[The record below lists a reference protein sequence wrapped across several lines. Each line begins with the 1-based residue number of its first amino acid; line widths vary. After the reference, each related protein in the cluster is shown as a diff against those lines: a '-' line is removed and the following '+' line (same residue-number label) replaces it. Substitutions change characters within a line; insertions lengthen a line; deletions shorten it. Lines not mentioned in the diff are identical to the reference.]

1 MTVPAAPSL
10 TPAPPAAVA
19 SGKAQRPR
27 QVPPATQSGSGL
39 LSLVALAEDA
49 AAGFG
54 SPSTA
59 LPQGSLSLT
68 GGAPGADALP
78 LGEIRR
84 AAGSLVADPSAL
96 VQSLQYSSV
105 EGIPGL
111 RRWIAGHE
119 GLDPDSE
126 KADGVLVTNGAFH
139 SLSLVFDALLDKG
152 DTVLVENPSY
162 PLVFRA
168 LQVKDP
174 RYAYVNVLEG
184 GRLDLDSL
192 ERDLGNGLRPKIF
205 YTIPDFQN
213 PTGGSIPAEQ
223 RRRLVELA
231 ERYGFVIVSDSPYRE
246 LRFAGGHIPD
256 YTLQSD
262 RVVHVN
268 TFSKT
273 LGPGLRL
280 GWLVVPSWLRPA
292 ILRLRSNQD
301 QHSSNVLQNIV
312 ESIVTAPDVF
322 DSILSHAATQYR
334 GRSAY
339 LAGRLATELGA
350 HAPQPEGGIF
360 LWARLPDANMDLADA
375 RERARA
381 LGTDFVPGRYFFQP
395 EGKNDAGWLRLGF
408 SHLAQDSLAAATDR
422 LIAALGHD
430 GRRT

>member
-1 MTVPAAPSL
+1 MTATAAPTL
-10 TPAPPAAVA
+10 TPIPPDDAA
-19 SGKAQRPR
+19 SGNAQQPR
-27 QVPPATQSGSGL
+27 QVREATQPASAF
-39 LSLVALAEDA
+39 LSLAALAEDKV
-49 AAGFG
+49 AGFG
-54 SPSTA
+54 SPSTP

-84 AAGSLVADPSAL
+84 AAGSLVSDPSAL
-96 VQSLQYSSV
+96 VQSLQYSTP

-119 GLDPDSE
+119 GLDPDAE
-126 KADGVLVTNGAFH
+126 QADGVLVTNGAFH
-139 SLSLVFDALLDKG
+139 SLSLVFEALLDRG

-168 LQVKDP
+168 LQFKES

-184 GRLDLDSL
+184 GRLDLDAL
-192 ERDLGNGLRPKIF
+192 ESNLRSGLRPKIF

-213 PTGGSIPAEQ
+213 PTGGSIPAGQ
-223 RRRLVELA
+223 RQRLVELA
-231 ERYGFVIVSDSPYRE
+231 EHYGFVIVSDSPYRE
-246 LRFAGGHIPD
+246 LRFAGEDIPD
-256 YTLQSD
+256 YTLHSD

-273 LGPGLRL
+273 LGPGFRL
-280 GWLVVPSWLRPA
+280 GWLAVPSWLRPA
-292 ILRLRSNQD
+292 ILSARSNQD

-312 ESIVTAPDVF
+312 ERIVTAPDVF
-322 DSILSHAATQYR
+322 GSIVGHAARQYR
-334 GRSAY
+334 QRSSN
-339 LAGRLATELGA
+339 LARRLAAELGA

-360 LWARLPDANMDLADA
+360 LWARLPDADTDLAAA

-381 LGTDFVPGRYFFQP
+381 QGTDFVPGRYFFQP

-408 SHLAQDSLAAATDR
+408 SHLSQDSLADATDR
-422 LIAALGHD
+422 LIAALGGT
-430 GRRT
+430 GRRA